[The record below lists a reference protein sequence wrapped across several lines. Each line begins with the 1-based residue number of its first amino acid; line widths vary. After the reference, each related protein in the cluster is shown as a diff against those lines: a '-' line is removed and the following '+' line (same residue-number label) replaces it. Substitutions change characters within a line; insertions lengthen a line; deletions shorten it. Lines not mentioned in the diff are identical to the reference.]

1 MEKALITWDDFSKI
15 DIRVGTIISAE
26 VFKEARNPAY
36 KIMVDFG
43 EFGQRKSSAQIT
55 KLYNPEEL
63 IGRQVICVVNF
74 PEKKIATL
82 RSQCLIMG
90 VMDGDT
96 VTLLSTERKVE
107 NGLKIG

>member
-43 EFGQRKSSAQIT
+43 EYGIEVDAEFAISINLSFG
-55 KLYNPEEL
+55 
-63 IGRQVICVVNF
+63 
-74 PEKKIATL
+74 
-82 RSQCLIMG
+82 
-90 VMDGDT
+90 
-96 VTLLSTERKVE
+96 
-107 NGLKIG
+107 